1 MGKGL
6 IFNLFPVPKYLKM
19 PAVGVD
25 VSDRSFKYMEL
36 CEKKGQFL
44 VSGFGTKIIPEGIV
58 ESGEIK
64 DKKKFTELLKS
75 INSELKI
82 KFINASLPEEKAF
95 ISRIELPL
103 MDEENIRN
111 AIEFQ
116 LEEHIPMSASD
127 AIFDFEIIKKDDKK
141 KTISINVAACPKAL
155 VESYRD
161 AFLESGFLPLSFE
174 METQSFARSLV
185 PKDTGTSYFLVDF
198 GKTRTSFAIVNEG
211 KVKFSSSIKI
221 GGDKAN
227 ESLSRNLNIDIFAA
241 ENLKKE
247 RGLTK
252 NKNNEKVFESLL
264 LVVSVIKDEI
274 KRNIGYWNSYTLKEQ
289 GETKNIEKVLLCGG
303 DSNLAGLPEYLSY
316 ELKIPVELG
325 NPWVNIFSFK
335 KYVPDIEL
343 NESLTYAVALG
354 LALKSFY
361 V

>member
-19 PAVGVD
+19 PAVGLD
-25 VSDRSFKYMEL
+25 VSDRSFKYVEL
-36 CEKKGQFL
+36 SEKRGQFL
-44 VSGFGTKIIPEGIV
+44 VSRFGTRIIPEGIV

-103 MDEENIRN
+103 MDEENIRD

-116 LEEHIPMSASD
+116 LEEHIPLSPND
-127 AIFDFEIIKKDDKK
+127 AIFDFEIIKKDEKK
-141 KTISINVAACPKAL
+141 KTISVNVAACPKAL

-161 AFLESGFLPLSFE
+161 TFLESGFFPLSFE
-174 METQSFARSLV
+174 METQSFSRSMV
-185 PKDTGTSYFLVDF
+185 PKNSGTSYFLVDF

-211 KVKFSSSIKI
+211 KVKFSSSIRV
-221 GGDKAN
+221 GGDKVN
-227 ESLSRNLNIDIFAA
+227 ESLSRNLNIDIIAA
-241 ENLKKE
+241 ENLKKTK
-247 RGLTK
+247 GLTK
-252 NKNNEKVFESLL
+252 NKDNERIYESLL

-274 KRNIGYWNSYTLKEQ
+274 KRNIEYWNSCTLKEQ
-289 GETKNIEKVLLCGG
+289 GEAKKIDKILMCGG
-303 DSNLAGLPEYLSY
+303 DSNLIGLPEYFSY
-316 ELKIPVELG
+316 ELKMPVELG

-335 KYVPDIEL
+335 KYIPDIEL

-354 LALKSFY
+354 LVLRSF
-361 V
+361 